1 MYVSTRERVCGD
13 AAGSAGRDEVNET
26 RLVCKLLLSLP
37 VGGGSGCSYDRDVV
51 FVVVVWWWCGGGVV
65 VVVWWWLWV
74 VVMLVV

>member
-51 FVVVVWWWCGGGVV
+51 LVVVM
-65 VVVWWWLWV
+65 WWWLWV
-74 VVMLVV
+74 VVMLVM